1 MNPSWSDGG
10 IQLLGKTLPEENF
23 AQVRYIYTQGRFF
36 PLEARL
42 HLSEWIEEKFTPLV
56 TSGGVDMI
64 DDPNH
69 QQMATN
75 LATQL
80 LQQLDAKIHSTPND
94 PDKFLGKS
102 TLQKISENLKQTYG
116 NDLVSLYSVVLKK
129 LEEEMSIV
137 AQVPVDA
144 LGASVAGTDNEV
156 ANKIRQ
162 QLALL
167 KQKIGETGGE
177 LDRCK
182 SEQEQFSVEYYAC
195 REHSSRYTNL
205 QQQHGDQNTQ
215 VKALK
220 AQKEAMEASIRNKYS
235 SMQHHQSQLIH
246 TFANI
251 YTTVKDVQVE
261 VLDKQLIRW
270 KRDQQLAGNGY
281 QMNPGFLDTLQEW
294 CEGLADIIWQLRQQV
309 RQLENLRTKLITDPQ
324 NNDINLQ
331 ELLASVTE
339 LLSNLVTGTF
349 VIEKQPPQV
358 MKTNTRFTATVRLL
372 IGGVLNVH
380 MAEPA
385 VSVSIVSESQA
396 NQLLTS
402 AAGIQKKREDY
413 SSGDILN
420 SQGTMEYH
428 GASKQV
434 SVSFRNLQLKK
445 IKRTEKKGTESVM
458 DEKFSV
464 LFWTEFTVSELKF
477 QLWTFSL
484 PVVVIVHG
492 NQEPQALATV
502 VWDNGFAE
510 WGRRPFYVPDKVTW
524 AEAGKALNMK
534 WAAACGS
541 PLTED
546 NLYYLACKAFRNN
559 NIPKIPEEYNN
570 LMLTWSLFCK
580 ETLPD
585 RTFTFWEWFYRLL
598 LLTSHNMGRL
608 WKEGFIMGFVTKQAV
623 EKMLEQQQNG
633 CFILRF
639 SDLELGGVVIAY
651 VRKPEFQQPSVLQL
665 YPFTARDLTQRSMA
679 DVVFDINDLTV
690 LYPNIPK
697 EVFRKHCST
706 NAQEQQPTATGYV
719 KHILVTQL
727 QGSGASDVP
736 EMKQEY
742 GSPQPTGMVTNEGYE
757 PLPFHTPQRPTDT
770 PNSIAGSSYDQSIQS
785 PPYNENNSEME
796 MGDIDLSFIDVR
808 DILNLDANFQPMNQQ
823 IDPNQPQQGYIPQ
836 QL

>member
-1 MNPSWSDGG
+1 
-10 IQLLGKTLPEENF
+10 
-23 AQVRYIYTQGRFF
+23 
-36 PLEARL
+36 
-42 HLSEWIEEKFTPLV
+42 
-56 TSGGVDMI
+56 
-64 DDPNH
+64 
-69 QQMATN
+69 
-75 LATQL
+75 
-80 LQQLDAKIHSTPND
+80 
-94 PDKFLGKS
+94 
-102 TLQKISENLKQTYG
+102 
-116 NDLVSLYSVVLKK
+116 
-129 LEEEMSIV
+129 
-137 AQVPVDA
+137 
-144 LGASVAGTDNEV
+144 
-156 ANKIRQ
+156 
-162 QLALL
+162 
-167 KQKIGETGGE
+167 
-177 LDRCK
+177 
-182 SEQEQFSVEYYAC
+182 
-195 REHSSRYTNL
+195 
-205 QQQHGDQNTQ
+205 
-215 VKALK
+215 
-220 AQKEAMEASIRNKYS
+220 
-235 SMQHHQSQLIH
+235 
-246 TFANI
+246 
-251 YTTVKDVQVE
+251 
-261 VLDKQLIRW
+261 
-270 KRDQQLAGNGY
+270 
-281 QMNPGFLDTLQEW
+281 
-294 CEGLADIIWQLRQQV
+294 
-309 RQLENLRTKLITDPQ
+309 
-324 NNDINLQ
+324 
-331 ELLASVTE
+331 
-339 LLSNLVTGTF
+339 
-349 VIEKQPPQV
+349 
-358 MKTNTRFTATVRLL
+358 
-372 IGGVLNVH
+372 
-380 MAEPA
+380 
-385 VSVSIVSESQA
+385 
-396 NQLLTS
+396 
-402 AAGIQKKREDY
+402 
-413 SSGDILN
+413 
-420 SQGTMEYH
+420 
-428 GASKQV
+428 
-434 SVSFRNLQLKK
+434 LQLKK
-445 IKRTEKKGTESVM
+445 IKRTEKNGTESVM

-464 LFWTEFTVSELKF
+464 LFWTEFQVSELKF

-484 PVVVIVHG
+484 PVVVIEHG

-665 YPFTARDLTQRSMA
+665 HPFTARDLTQRSMA

-770 PNSIAGSSYDQSIQS
+770 PNSMAGSSYDQSIQ
-785 PPYNENNSEME
+785 
-796 MGDIDLSFIDVR
+796 
-808 DILNLDANFQPMNQQ
+808 
-823 IDPNQPQQGYIPQ
+823 
-836 QL
+836 